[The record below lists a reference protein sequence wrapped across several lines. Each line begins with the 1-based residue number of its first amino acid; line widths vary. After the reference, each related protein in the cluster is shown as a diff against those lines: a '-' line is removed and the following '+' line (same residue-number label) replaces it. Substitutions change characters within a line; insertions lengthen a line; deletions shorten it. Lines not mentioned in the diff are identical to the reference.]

1 MRRIFMIAFLAVS
14 AMAYGETVPPIP
26 QASDP
31 ACRTWQWVNPR
42 PESRELESVVAGDP
56 GVVAVGDYGTILFS
70 PEGIS
75 WRAVNSGTT
84 AYLLDVVWTGQAFFA
99 VGDGGAVVTSSNGVS
114 WVSLVTDTDLDMSR
128 VAFGAGVLVAV
139 GPDETLLTSSDGA
152 AWVVTTLDW
161 WAQAD
166 DVVWA
171 GTQFIAVGPHLA
183 AVSSDGLQ
191 WQCEYVFGL
200 DHPDFPLSLTWTGSE
215 ALAMIPEYGEIYS
228 SPDGLAWTRVV
239 GSEEEIYAAAIAWFD
254 DMLIAIDGDN
264 LWITP
269 DLSTWMRVSAPLRW
283 GVDSVA
289 WTGERFV
296 AVGSF
301 SGIMTSRTGTDWS
314 VAQIAEGAQGYFT
327 GLAEGN
333 GALVAVSMGGDE
345 GVSPDGFDWS
355 PVPYVKGFRDV
366 TFGNGRFVA
375 VSNQWSGVTLD
386 GVNWSLHDTGE
397 WLLYAVEWVGDR
409 FLALRRSNGTI
420 IGSTDG
426 ESWIVEHQG
435 TAYED
440 QMYGLGAGGGGAVA
454 VGYDYL
460 SETALVLIERSPGTW
475 EKTLP
480 FLNTGLDGS
489 LRDITYGAGR
499 WIAVG
504 TYGKVVASADLDS
517 WQVVDSG
524 VTDSLYSIS
533 WNGSEFLAA
542 GSDGTVI
549 SSPDGLA
556 WTRETA
562 PTKLLLK
569 RAEWFDGAWYVAG
582 SGGTVLRGS
591 CSWPPD
597 PPVAA
602 FTFEPAEPAPGEV
615 VRFTD
620 ATSGFTTSY
629 LWLFGG
635 GFSTAANPSHVY
647 SAPGS
652 YSVTQ
657 TVCNDAGC
665 DSANHQVT
673 VAERPPQAAFA
684 WRYPVLLSD
693 KPATWLDLSSG
704 PPDAWTWVFGDGSSS
719 SQQEPAHAYAEPGI
733 YTARLEVSNGSSS
746 NRAEAQ
752 VVVGP
757 APIVTTSGGGWYE
770 DIVWNGSQW
779 LAVRNAGVAI
789 SASGVEWT
797 EHTIEEMSY
806 PGGIVWTGAEYVAVG
821 GYGMIAVSGDGLIW
835 SFTDVGGGFTDVATC
850 DGTTVVVGGDG
861 KVLVSSDLV
870 SWQVGSSGTTDDI
883 RRVAC
888 GDGLFVATANGSPAI
903 IESTG
908 GLSWTPAATEVGSFA
923 KALVWGD
930 GHFYADAGTN
940 DGGVLMRHPDGTWVP
955 VDDGMYSP
963 SYLTDLAT
971 VNGRLLASGN
981 HNLWWLS
988 PELSSWVPIEG
999 SGDGRMAVANDTV
1012 MILNRRSI
1020 HRLAVQPQRLLVD
1033 GFESGDLSAWSVAI
1047 Q

>member
-1 MRRIFMIAFLAVS
+1 MRRVLIVALLAVS
-14 AMAYGETVPPIP
+14 AMAYAETGPPKT

-42 PESRELESVVAGDP
+42 PESRELESVVSGDP

-84 AYLLDVVWTGQAFFA
+84 AFLHDVVWTGQAFFA
-99 VGDGGAVVTSSNGVS
+99 VGDGGTVVTSANGLS

-139 GPDETLLTSSDGA
+139 GPDATLLTSSDGA
-152 AWVVTTLDW
+152 AWVVTDLVWSQT
-161 WAQAD
+161 D
-166 DVVWA
+166 DVVWT
-171 GTQFIAVGPHLA
+171 GTQFVVVGPFIA
-183 AVSSDGLQ
+183 AISADGLQ
-191 WQCEYVFGL
+191 WQSDYVFGY
-200 DHPDFPLSLTWTGSE
+200 DSCSLPMSMTWTGSE
-215 ALAMIPEYGEIYS
+215 TVAVYPCYGTIFS
-228 SPDGLAWTRVV
+228 STDGLDWTRTHDAY
-239 GSEEEIYAAAIAWFD
+239 EPPYAMNIAWFD
-254 DMLIAIDGDN
+254 GIFVAWDGDM
-264 LWITP
+264 WIATEP
-269 DLSTWMRVSAPLRW
+269 SSWMRVSASLGSW
-283 GVDSVA
+283 VNSIA
-289 WTGERFV
+289 WTGRRFV
-296 AVGSF
+296 TVGDS

-314 VAQIAEGAQGYFT
+314 VAQIAEGAQGHFT

-333 GALVAVSMGGDE
+333 GILVAVGWGDE
-345 GVSPDGFDWS
+345 GVSSDGFEWS
-355 PVPYVKGFRDV
+355 PVPEVKYFRDV
-366 TFGNGRFVA
+366 AFGNGRFVA

-386 GVNWSLHDTGE
+386 GVTWSLHDTGV
-397 WLLYAVEWVGDR
+397 WGLYAVEWVGDR

-426 ESWIVEHQG
+426 ESWNVEHQG
-435 TAYED
+435 TASED

-475 EKTLP
+475 EKALP
-480 FLNTGLDGS
+480 FLDTDVEGS
-489 LRDITYGAGR
+489 LRDIAFGAGR
-499 WIAVG
+499 WVAVG
-504 TYGKVVASADLDS
+504 TYGKVVTSTDLDT
-517 WQVVDSG
+517 WLVVDSG

-542 GSDGTVI
+542 GSDGIVI
-549 SSPDGLA
+549 SSPDGLS
-556 WTRETA
+556 WVRETT
-562 PTKLLLK
+562 PTNLALNGT
-569 RAEWFDGAWYVAG
+569 EWFDGAWYVAG

-591 CSWPPD
+591 CTWPPD

-602 FTFEPAEPAPGEV
+602 FTVEPAAPAPGEV

-620 ATSGFTTSY
+620 VTSGFATSY
-629 LWLFGG
+629 SWLFGG
-635 GFSTAANPSHVY
+635 GYSTAANPAHVY

-652 YSVTQ
+652 YGVTQ
-657 TVCNDAGC
+657 TVCNPAGC
-665 DSANHQVT
+665 DQANTQVN
-673 VAERPPQAAFA
+673 VAERPPQAAFV
-684 WRYPVLLSD
+684 WRFPVLMANE
-693 KPATWLDLSSG
+693 PAKWIDLSSG
-704 PPDAWTWVFGDGSSS
+704 PPGSWTWVFGDGAVSPE
-719 SQQEPAHAYAEPGI
+719 QEPVHTYAEPGI
-733 YTARLEVSNGSSS
+733 YTTLLMVSNGSGSD
-746 NRAEAQ
+746 RAEEQ

-789 SASGVEWT
+789 SGSGVEWT

-870 SWQVGSSGTTDDI
+870 SWQDGSSGTTDDI

-888 GDGLFVATANGSPAI
+888 EDGLFVATANGSPAI
-903 IESTG
+903 IESTD
-908 GLSWTPAATEVGSFA
+908 GLSWTPATTEVGSFA

-940 DGGVLMRHPDGTWVP
+940 DGGVLMRHPDGTWAP

-971 VNGRLLASGN
+971 VNGRLLASGDDS
-981 HNLWWLS
+981 LWWLS

-999 SGDGRMAVANDTV
+999 SGDGRMAVADDTV